1 MANTTQV
8 FPAALIRAAL
18 WGGVLMFGAV
28 AWFMTQRGAFPTKPQ
43 PSAMIVAQLGLC
55 VAAVVV
61 AFMLRRR
68 AIDGPDVKTR
78 AAWTVQLWA
87 IGEGAALFGGVLY
100 LLSGQAQWYGLGL
113 LSMATVF
120 SLVPLPRQA

>member
-1 MANTTQV
+1 MANTTQA

-18 WGGVLMFGAV
+18 WAGVLMFGAV
-28 AWFMTQRGAFPTKPQ
+28 AWFMTQRGTFPTKPQ
-43 PSAMIVAQLGLC
+43 PPAMIIAQLGLC

-68 AIDGPDVKTR
+68 AIDGPDAPTR
-78 AAWTVQLWA
+78 AAWTLQLWA

-100 LLSGQAQWYGLGL
+100 LLSGQAQWYGIGL